1 MPTNLTPRPPH
12 KAAHIAQRLRAH
24 ARLCEQVALESWSE
38 DTAAML
44 LRVADDCNRAATEIA
59 KEEIAHDNPAATR
72 H

>member
-1 MPTNLTPRPPH
+1 MATNLALRPTR
-12 KAAHIAQRLRAH
+12 KAATIAQRLRAH

-44 LRVADDCNRAATEIA
+44 KRVADDCNRAATQIVQDPIEY
-59 KEEIAHDNPAATR
+59 EPASATR